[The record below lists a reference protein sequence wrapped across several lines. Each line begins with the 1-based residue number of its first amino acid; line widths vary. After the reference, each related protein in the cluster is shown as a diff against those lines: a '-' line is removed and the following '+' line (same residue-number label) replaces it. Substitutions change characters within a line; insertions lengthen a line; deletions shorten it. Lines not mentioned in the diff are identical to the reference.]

1 MSPSIVKKTLIS
13 LAFIGALSAC
23 EDDKTYVTNVIEE
36 VVEPEPDIT
45 PETPVFKE
53 FKIGLLPDTQGL

>member
-36 VVEPEPDIT
+36 VVEPDIT